1 MALPGRDGSGLVP
14 LMGKDRRHAV
24 NKEKKCDIA
33 IVGAAIADLQVYPV
47 SKEITNMASYS
58 AQSMEMKVGGDA
70 INEAFVITRLGHD
83 VRLISCIGDDSTGK
97 FLLGQCEKNGV
108 STDYIKVDPEKIT
121 SLNVGL
127 IWEDGER
134 TFINNKS
141 GSIWTF
147 GPDDLDLSAIDGA
160 KMLCFASI
168 FNNPLLDG
176 KFMVQLFERAKAGG
190 MKIAADIV
198 AAKNGET
205 IDDVREALS
214 YIDYFFPNYDEAA
227 ALTGKSDI
235 DEIADVLLEC
245 GVKNV
250 ILKIGKRGCLVKNS
264 IERFITPAYPKA
276 TVVDTTGAGDNF
288 ASGFLSCI
296 MEGKSLEEAS
306 RFANCTASLAIEKIG
321 ATTAIRSR
329 AQADERYADY
339 LRETG
344 LKK

>member
-1 MALPGRDGSGLVP
+1 MST
-14 LMGKDRRHAV
+14 
-24 NKEKKCDIA
+24 EYSCDIA

-47 SKEITNMASYS
+47 TKEITNVASYS
-58 AQSMEMKVGGDA
+58 AKGMEMKVGGDA
-70 INEAFVITRLGHD
+70 INESFVITKLGHK

-108 STDYIKVDPEKIT
+108 SADHIKVDPEKIT

-147 GPDDLDLSAIDGA
+147 SPEDVDLSAIDGA

-176 KFMVQLFERAKAGG
+176 QFMVQLFERARSQG

-205 IDDVREALS
+205 IEDVREALS

-227 ALTGKSDI
+227 ALTGKTDI
-235 DEIADVLLEC
+235 DEIADVLLSC

-250 ILKIGKRGCLVKNS
+250 ILKIGKRGCLVKNAK
-264 IERFITPAYPKA
+264 ERFITPSYPKA

-288 ASGFLSCI
+288 ASGFLSFI
-296 MEGKSLEEAS
+296 MEGKSLKEAS
-306 RFANCTASLAIEKIG
+306 QFANCAASLAIEKIG
-321 ATTAIRSR
+321 ATTGITSR
-329 AQADERYADY
+329 ALADERYADY
-339 LRETG
+339 LQE
-344 LKK
+344 LAKQD

>member
-1 MALPGRDGSGLVP
+1 MS
-14 LMGKDRRHAV
+14 ME
-24 NKEKKCDIA
+24 NKCDIA

-47 SKEITNMASYS
+47 TKEIVNTASYS
-58 AQSMEMKVGGDA
+58 ARSMEMKVGGDA
-70 INEAFVITRLGHD
+70 INEAFVVTRLGHK
-83 VRLISCIGDDSTGK
+83 VRLISCIGDDSTGR
-97 FLLGQCEKNGV
+97 FLLDQCEKNGV
-108 STDYIKVDPEKIT
+108 STEFIKVDPQKIT

-147 GPDDLDLSAIDGA
+147 APDDLDLAAIDGA

-176 KFMVQLFERAKAGG
+176 SFMVRLFERARQQG
-190 MKIAADIV
+190 MLIAADIV
-198 AAKNGET
+198 AAKNHET
-205 IDDVREALS
+205 IEDIKEALS

-227 ALTGKSDI
+227 VLTQKTDI
-235 DEIADVLLEC
+235 DEIADVLLGC

-250 ILKIGKRGCLVKNS
+250 ILKIGKRGCLVKNA
-264 IERFITPAYPKA
+264 ETRFITPSYPKA

-288 ASGFLSCI
+288 ASGFLSFLL
-296 MEGKSLEEAS
+296 EGKSLEEAS
-306 RFANCTASLAIEKIG
+306 RFANCAASLAIEKIG
-321 ATTAIRSR
+321 ATAGITSR
-329 AQADERYADY
+329 TQADERYADY

-344 LKK
+344 L

>member
-1 MALPGRDGSGLVP
+1 METDVSTERSC
-14 LMGKDRRHAV
+14 
-24 NKEKKCDIA
+24 EIA

-47 SKEITNMASYS
+47 TKQIADTASYS
-58 AQSMEMKVGGDA
+58 AKGMEMKVGGDA
-70 INEAFVITRLGHD
+70 INESFIITRLGHD
-83 VRLISCIGDDSTGK
+83 VSLISCIGPDSTGQ
-97 FLLGQCEKNGV
+97 FLLDQCAKNHV
-108 STDYIKVDPEKIT
+108 STDHIKVDPDKIT

-134 TFINNKS
+134 TFINNRA

-147 GPDDLDLSAIDGA
+147 GPEDVDMTAIDGA

-176 KFMVQLFERAKAGG
+176 RFMVKLFERAKAKG
-190 MKIAADIV
+190 MQIAADIV

-227 ALTGKSDI
+227 ALTGKTDI
-235 DEIADVLLEC
+235 DEIADVLLGC

-250 ILKIGKRGCLVKNS
+250 ILKIGKRGCLVKNAD
-264 IERFITPAYPKA
+264 ERFITPSYPKA

-288 ASGFLSCI
+288 ASGFLSFI
-296 MEGKSLEEAS
+296 LEGKGLKAAS
-306 RFANCTASLAIEKIG
+306 QFANCTASLAIEKIG
-321 ATTAIRSR
+321 ATTGITSR

-339 LRETG
+339 LKETAN
-344 LKK
+344 

>member
-1 MALPGRDGSGLVP
+1 MST
-14 LMGKDRRHAV
+14 
-24 NKEKKCDIA
+24 EYSCDIA

-47 SKEITNMASYS
+47 TKQITDVASYS
-58 AQSMEMKVGGDA
+58 AKSMEMKVGGDA
-70 INEAFVITRLGHD
+70 INESFVITRLGHK
-83 VRLISCIGDDSTGK
+83 VRLISCIGNDSTGK
-97 FLLGQCEKNGV
+97 FLLGECGKNGV

-176 KFMVQLFERAKAGG
+176 RLMVKLFERAQSQG

-214 YIDYFFPNYDEAA
+214 FIDYFFPNYDEAA
-227 ALTGKSDI
+227 ALTGKTDI
-235 DEIADVLLEC
+235 DEIADVLLSC

-250 ILKIGKRGCLVKNS
+250 ILKIGKRGCLVKNAQ
-264 IERFITPAYPKA
+264 ERFITPSYPKA

-288 ASGFLSCI
+288 ASGFLSFI
-296 MEGKSLEEAS
+296 MEGKSLKEAS
-306 RFANCTASLAIEKIG
+306 QFANCAASLAIEKIG
-321 ATTAIRSR
+321 ATTGITSR

-339 LRETG
+339 LNVTA
-344 LKK
+344 

>member
-1 MALPGRDGSGLVP
+1 MST
-14 LMGKDRRHAV
+14 
-24 NKEKKCDIA
+24 EKKCDIA

-47 SKEITNMASYS
+47 TKNIADIASCS

-70 INEAFVITRLGHD
+70 INEAFIITRLGHK

-97 FLLGQCEKNGV
+97 FLLKQCEKNHV
-108 STDYIKVDPEKIT
+108 STDHIKVDPEKIT

-147 GPDDLDLSAIDGA
+147 GPEDLDLSAIDDA

-176 KFMVQLFERAKAGG
+176 KFMVRLFERAKGNG

-205 IDDVREALS
+205 IDDIKEALS

-227 ALTGKSDI
+227 ALTGQTDI
-235 DEIADVLLEC
+235 DAIADTLLAC

-250 ILKIGKRGCLVKNS
+250 ILKIGKQGCLVKNS
-264 IERFITPAYPKA
+264 RERFITPSYPKA

-288 ASGFLSCI
+288 ASGFLSFI
-296 MEGKSLEEAS
+296 LEGKSLQEAS
-306 RFANCTASLAIEKIG
+306 RFANCAASLAIEKIG
-321 ATTAIRSR
+321 ATTGIASR
-329 AQADERYADY
+329 ALADERYADY

-344 LKK
+344 LQ

>member
-1 MALPGRDGSGLVP
+1 MSTENR
-14 LMGKDRRHAV
+14 
-24 NKEKKCDIA
+24 CDIA

-47 SKEITNMASYS
+47 TKEITNTASYS

-70 INEAFVITRLGHD
+70 INEAFVITRLGHK
-83 VRLISCIGDDSTGK
+83 VRLVSCIGDDSTGK

-108 STDYIKVDPEKIT
+108 SAEYIKVDPQKIT

-147 GPDDLDLSAIDGA
+147 RPEDLELSAIDGA

-176 KFMVQLFERAKAGG
+176 KFMVQLFERAKASD

-198 AAKNGET
+198 APKNGET
-205 IDDVREALS
+205 LDDIKDALS
-214 YIDYFFPNYDEAA
+214 YIDYFFPNYHEAA
-227 ALTGKSDI
+227 ALTGKTDI
-235 DEIADVLLEC
+235 DEIADILLSC

-250 ILKIGKRGCLVKNS
+250 ILKIGKRGCLVKNAQ
-264 IERFITPAYPKA
+264 ERFITPAYPKA

-288 ASGFLSCI
+288 ASGFLSFI
-296 MEGKSLEEAS
+296 LEGKSLAKAS
-306 RFANCTASLAIEKIG
+306 QFANCAASLAIEKIG
-321 ATTAIRSR
+321 ATTGIRSR
-329 AQADERYADY
+329 EQADERYADY
-339 LRETG
+339 LHETG
-344 LKK
+344 LDYSR

>member
-1 MALPGRDGSGLVP
+1 MST
-14 LMGKDRRHAV
+14 
-24 NKEKKCDIA
+24 EKKCDIV

-47 SKEITNMASYS
+47 TKEITNTASYS

-70 INEAFVITRLGHD
+70 INEAFIITRLGHK
-83 VRLISCIGDDSTGK
+83 VRLVSCIGDDSTGK
-97 FLLGQCEKNGV
+97 FLLGQCEQNGV
-108 STDYIKVDPEKIT
+108 STDYIKVDPGKIT

-147 GPDDLDLSAIDGA
+147 GPQDVDLSAIDGA
-160 KMLCFASI
+160 EILCFASI

-176 KFMVQLFERAKAGG
+176 TFMVQLFRHAKENG

-227 ALTGKSDI
+227 ALTGKTDI
-235 DEIADVLLEC
+235 DEIADVLLSC

-264 IERFITPAYPKA
+264 SDRFITPSYPKA

-296 MEGKSLEEAS
+296 MEGKSLAEAS
-306 RFANCTASLAIEKIG
+306 QFANCTASLAIEKIG
-321 ATTAIRSR
+321 ATSGVTSR
-329 AQADERYADY
+329 AQADARYADY

-344 LKK
+344 L